1 MSRRVSALKWSN
13 TSQQKRPRETPG
25 PNSLSGFEIVLHPCC
40 VVVIHGQRCV
50 VERSQQVLPHIP
62 HKGGVLFEAHKDE
75 PQVIAVQLHELS
87 FHNLGG
93 LIVARAADE
102 AASAAHSV
110 H

>member
-50 VERSQQVLPHIP
+50 VERSQQVLPDVP
-62 HKGGVLFEAHKDE
+62 HLSGVLFQAHEDE
-75 PQVIAVQLHELS
+75 PQRSEEHTSELQS
-87 FHNLGG
+87 RFDLVCRLLLEKKN
-93 LIVARAADE
+93 E
-102 AASAAHSV
+102 Q
-110 H
+110 